1 MKKAGVTSIA
11 GSIDKYTAAYLL
23 PVLELLQKLRVTI
36 TKGCTSSSRSYQ
48 IWNTH
53 FNRFLYP

>member
-11 GSIDKYTAAYLL
+11 GSTDKYTAAYSL
-23 PVLELLQKLRVTI
+23 PVPELLQKLRVTI
-36 TKGCTSSSRSYQ
+36 TKGCTSRSYQ

-53 FNRFLYP
+53 FNRFVYPK